1 MMAQQMRSFQAVIFI
16 VVAAASA
23 SGRRNPALGAPTF
36 RPSTERSFGWRG
48 DGSGRFPGAT
58 PVTEW
63 SGTKNVRWSTVVGS
77 SYSSPVVTERS
88 VFVTSEPDLLL
99 CLDRADGTVRWKLA
113 LTPADIPEPA
123 TRQIVADYKA
133 PKDGS
138 GLAAATPVT
147 DGRNVYVLFAN
158 GLLGAVDLDGHRQ
171 WTAGIAAAPSTGY
184 GRSAS
189 PLLVAGKL
197 IVHMTNLYAFD
208 LATGRQLWVNEEAKS
223 SYGTP
228 TACHIAGADFILT
241 PLGDL
246 VRAADGRSAGSGLGH
261 ATHSSPIAG
270 DGLLFFGDSTTSA
283 LRLDPQLKDESVWT
297 GMISGEVFGSP
308 LLHDG
313 TLFLTTGEG
322 ELFAF
327 DAHGKDALDPLI
339 DGRALFEQ
347 TTASPAAYAS
357 LTLAGRY
364 LFLTSNSGEVV
375 VLEATREAR
384 LVSRQKMPAGTGS
397 SPVFAGED
405 MFLRDGDKL
414 WCIGR

>member
-1 MMAQQMRSFQAVIFI
+1 VAVII
-16 VVAAASA
+16 IATAGCVWAEEPA
-23 SGRRNPALGAPTF
+23 ALGAPAY
-36 RPSTERSFGWRG
+36 RPSIERPFGWRG

-63 SGTKNVRWSTVVGS
+63 SGTKNVRWSAVVGN

-88 VFVTSEPDLLL
+88 VFVTSEPDLLI
-99 CLDRADGTVRWKLA
+99 CLDRTGGTVRWKLA

-123 TRQIVADYKA
+123 TRQIVADYKV

-158 GLLGAVDLDGHRQ
+158 GLLGAVDFEGHRQ
-171 WTAGIAAAPSTGY
+171 WTTGIAAAPSTGY

-189 PLLVAGKL
+189 PLIVAGKL

-208 LATGRQLWVNEEAKS
+208 PATGQQLWVNEDAKS

-228 TACHIAGADFILT
+228 AACRVAGADYLLT

-246 VRAADGRSAGSGLGH
+246 VRAADGQSAGSGLGH
-261 ATHSSPIAG
+261 TTHSSPIAG
-270 DGLLFFGDSTTSA
+270 DGLLFFGDSITTA
-283 LRLDPQLKDESVWT
+283 LRLDPALKDDSVWT
-297 GMISGEVFGSP
+297 GMVSGEVFGSP

-313 TLFLTTGEG
+313 TLFLTTGDG

-327 DAHGKDALDPLI
+327 DARGKDAVDPLI

-347 TTASPAAYAS
+347 TTANPAAYAS

-364 LFLTSNSGEVV
+364 LFLASNSGEIV
-375 VLEATREAR
+375 VLEATRQAR

-397 SPVFAGED
+397 SPVFAGGD

>member
-1 MMAQQMRSFQAVIFI
+1 
-16 VVAAASA
+16 
-23 SGRRNPALGAPTF
+23 
-36 RPSTERSFGWRG
+36 
-48 DGSGRFPGAT
+48 
-58 PVTEW
+58 
-63 SGTKNVRWSTVVGS
+63 
-77 SYSSPVVTERS
+77 

-99 CLDRADGTVRWKLA
+99 CLDRNDGTVRWKLA
-113 LTPADIPEPA
+113 LTPAGIPEPN
-123 TRQIVADYKA
+123 TRQIVGNYQA

-158 GLLGAVDLDGHRQ
+158 GLLGAVDLEGHRQ
-171 WTAGIAAAPSTGY
+171 WTTGIAAAPGTGY

-189 PLLVAGKL
+189 PLLVEGKL

-208 LATGRQLWVNEEAKS
+208 PATGRQLWVNEDAKS

-228 TACHIAGADFILT
+228 TACRVAGVDYLLT

-246 VRAADGRSAGSGLGH
+246 VRAAGGQSAASGLGH
-261 ATHSSPIAG
+261 TAHSSPIAG
-270 DGLLFFGDSTTSA
+270 EGLLFFGDSTTTA
-283 LRLDPQLKDESVWT
+283 LRLHPALKDESVWT

-313 TLFLTTGEG
+313 VLFLTTGAG

-327 DAHGKDALDPLI
+327 DARGKDALDPLI
-339 DGRALFEQ
+339 DGRALLEQ

-364 LFLTSNSGEVV
+364 LFLASNSGEIV

-397 SPVFAGED
+397 SPVFSGGD